1 MSLVLLYNVKVIFK
15 RYGGNSM
22 DFLEK
27 YGIKI
32 KNKALLLTALTHTS
46 YSNEHNCENYERLEY
61 LGDAVLELITSE
73 YFYLNTDSKEGEMTK
88 LRARYVCE
96 HANYEYAKV
105 IGFIPYI
112 RLGNGQIHDLNETI
126 VADVFEAILG
136 VIFLECGY
144 DISKKYILEVITPFI
159 EENRVFYSDYKS
171 LLQELMQTSKKTL
184 EYVLV
189 KENGPAHDK
198 TYTFDVVV
206 DGIVYGRGSGK
217 SKKEAEQNA
226 AKDAYNKAAKK

>member
-1 MSLVLLYNVKVIFK
+1 MN
-15 RYGGNSM
+15 
-22 DFLEK
+22 FLEK
-27 YGIKI
+27 YGIEI
-32 KNKALLLTALTHTS
+32 KNEEMLLTALTHTS
-46 YSNEHNCENYERLEY
+46 YSNEHNCESYERLEY

-73 YFYLNTDSKEGEMTK
+73 YFYLNTDSKEGAMTK

-105 IGFIPYI
+105 VGFIPYI
-112 RLGNGQIHDLNETI
+112 RLGNGQIHNLNETI

-144 DISKKYILEVITPFI
+144 EVSKNYVLEVITPFI
-159 EENRVFYSDYKS
+159 KENRVFYSDYKS
-171 LLQELMQTSKKTL
+171 LLQEMMQTSKKTL
-184 EYVLV
+184 EYKLLS
-189 KENGPAHDK
+189 EDGPAHDK
-198 TYTFDVVV
+198 TYIFDVVV

-226 AKDAYNKAAKK
+226 AKDAYDKAVKK

>member
-1 MSLVLLYNVKVIFK
+1 MN
-15 RYGGNSM
+15 
-22 DFLEK
+22 FLEK

-32 KNKALLLTALTHTS
+32 KNEEMLLTALTHTS
-46 YSNEHNCENYERLEY
+46 YSNEHNCESYERLEY

-73 YFYLNTDSKEGEMTK
+73 YFYLNTDSKEGAMTK

-105 IGFIPYI
+105 VGFIPYI
-112 RLGNGQIHDLNETI
+112 RLGNGQIHNLNETI

-144 DISKKYILEVITPFI
+144 EVSKNYVLEVITPFI
-159 EENRVFYSDYKS
+159 KENRVFYSDYKS
-171 LLQELMQTSKKTL
+171 LLQEMMQTSKKTL
-184 EYVLV
+184 EYKLLS
-189 KENGPAHDK
+189 EDGPAHDK
-198 TYTFDVVV
+198 TYIFDVVV

-226 AKDAYNKAAKK
+226 AKDAYDKAVKK